1 MNARFFTVV
10 AALCLA
16 ACNPDRGPEY
26 TTPAEFG
33 EMSVSPQAVVSE
45 MEIAVKVPV
54 SCQYGFRSVYIA
66 YWFDDDVG
74 DVDYSMRTNPGKNI
88 TSFTYEGTISWK
100 SGARKVTFQVWAISA
115 YNVPSYTQSRSY
127 TIPDEEDEEDEQPEQ
142 PN

>member
-1 MNARFFTVV
+1 MNARLFTVV

-45 MEIAVKVPV
+45 TEIAVKVPV
-54 SCQYGFRSVYIA
+54 SCQYGFRSD
-66 YWFDDDVG
+66 WFDDDVG

-127 TIPDEEDEEDEQPEQ
+127 TIPDGEGDEKTEQ